1 MNSKDNFR
9 SPIFKFILGIFLGIL
24 LAILIGLFF
33 YRIEAKTT
41 DIANTVVSSA
51 VAELKLYFDT
61 DVPKLTEGIAKSVS
75 KEIELYFDD
84 KKEVLTCDCS
94 SENFIENDPEE
105 KDGVDE
111 IYNSTLKGKDLYNY
125 FIISI
130 CDTFYPEVDP
140 YLIMAMVE
148 KETGYDPAL
157 TGALGEQGLMQ
168 IMPKYFSDRM
178 NKLRVYDLYDPY
190 SNLLVGIDYVN
201 ELLNTY
207 GVIEHALMVYNG
219 GPVYARDMIKQGV
232 VSNYAS
238 GVIKLAEELRGGDN
252 NA

>member
-1 MNSKDNFR
+1 MNSKDNFK
-9 SPIFKFILGIFLGIL
+9 SPIIKFILFTFLA
-24 LAILIGLFF
+24 AILIGLFF
-33 YRIEAKTT
+33 RRMEIKSEETT
-41 DIANTVVSSA
+41 KIVTSA
-51 VAELKLYFDT
+51 TENAIDELKLYFDSWLPELSAEVT
-61 DVPKLTEGIAKSVS
+61 NSVS
-75 KEIELYFDD
+75 KEIESHFSNEEEDII
-84 KKEVLTCDCS
+84 CDCA
-94 SENFIENDPEE
+94 SETFIENDPEE
-105 KDGVDE
+105 NDSVDE

-125 FIISI
+125 FIMSI
-130 CDTFYPEVDP
+130 CNTFYPEVDP

-178 NKLRVYDLYDPY
+178 DKLRVYDLYDPY

-201 ELLNTY
+201 ELINTY
-207 GVIEHALMVYNG
+207 AVTEHALMAYNG